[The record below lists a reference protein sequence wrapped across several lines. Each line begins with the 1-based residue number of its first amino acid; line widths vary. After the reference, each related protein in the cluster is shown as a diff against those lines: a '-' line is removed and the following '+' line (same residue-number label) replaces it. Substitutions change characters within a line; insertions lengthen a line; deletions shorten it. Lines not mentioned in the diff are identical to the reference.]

1 MLLPAQGDHER
12 RPRTFTLTTQD
23 EPNPGEPS
31 MSTRASLFF
40 LAIVAMLGAEP
51 ALAVDGLRMP
61 SNNIVC
67 TVQDP
72 DENLAGVLECEI
84 RDFRPTKHPP
94 PKDCH
99 LGWGDLFSITE
110 NGRFGE
116 LECHG
121 DTIMHEDVMVLPYG
135 MTWRHGPFTCRSE
148 PSGLTCSN
156 AQGHGFSLSRSSQRL
171 F

>member
-1 MLLPAQGDHER
+1 
-12 RPRTFTLTTQD
+12 
-23 EPNPGEPS
+23 
-31 MSTRASLFF
+31 MSTRASLFS
-40 LAIVAMLGAEP
+40 LAIIAMLGAEP

-72 DENLAGVLECEI
+72 DENLPRVLDLPRVLECEI
-84 RDFRPTKHPP
+84 RNFRPTKHSP

-110 NGRFGE
+110 NGRIGE

-148 PSGLTCSN
+148 PNGLTCFNS
-156 AQGHGFSLSRSSQRL
+156 QGHGFSLSRSSQRV